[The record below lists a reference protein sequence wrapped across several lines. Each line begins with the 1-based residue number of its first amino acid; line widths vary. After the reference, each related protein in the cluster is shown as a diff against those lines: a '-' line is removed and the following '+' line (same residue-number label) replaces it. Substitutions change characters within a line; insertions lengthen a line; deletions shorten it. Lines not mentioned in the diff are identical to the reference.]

1 MRNLVQC
8 LKRLYIVLFPFFV
21 SYLWRFL
28 LLKVFAGNI
37 DLDALFDVRFYMNNQ
52 NPVDVDLE
60 LRLGPPPVP
69 PRADEGEILPKIA
82 D

>member
-1 MRNLVQC
+1 M
-8 LKRLYIVLFPFFV
+8 
-21 SYLWRFL
+21 

-60 LRLGPPPVP
+60 LRLGPPPGSS
-69 PRADEGEILPKIA
+69 ESG
-82 D
+82 